1 MDSLF
6 NNTKSPRYIFQAVT
20 YKEPLQA
27 SLHSQP
33 HSVPGGGRGGMLK
46 KKTRAREKMGEMK
59 RNSKGSSTIDEGNK
73 KNQKRRKI
81 KERERGKSVGQ
92 KSVKGKEEKEEN
104 LERGR

>member
-1 MDSLF
+1 
-6 NNTKSPRYIFQAVT
+6 
-20 YKEPLQA
+20 
-27 SLHSQP
+27 
-33 HSVPGGGRGGMLK
+33 
-46 KKTRAREKMGEMK
+46 MK